1 MISPAVHGG
10 NVYAVA
16 RQKNLSIHRLI
27 DYSASINPL
36 GIPQSVRRALVRA
49 IPSSIHYPEPYGD
62 DLRMRIG
69 ETYRIDPES
78 IVLGNGSAELIS
90 LLPRA
95 LSIRHGL
102 IIGPNV
108 YRIST
113 CLSAC

>member
-36 GIPQSVRRALVRA
+36 GLPQGVRRALVRA

-90 LLPRA
+90 LLPR
-95 LSIRHGL
+95 
-102 IIGPNV
+102 GPFQ
-108 YRIST
+108 
-113 CLSAC
+113 